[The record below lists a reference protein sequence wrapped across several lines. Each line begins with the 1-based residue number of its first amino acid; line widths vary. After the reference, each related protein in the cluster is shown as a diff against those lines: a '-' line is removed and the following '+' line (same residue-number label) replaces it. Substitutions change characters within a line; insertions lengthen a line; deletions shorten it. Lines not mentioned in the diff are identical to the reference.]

1 MRFSENLL
9 SEYSISGVSKRLFI
23 EIVFMKVK
31 SLSEVRYVSNCFYEG
46 EIVKRG

>member
-31 SLSEVRYVSNCFYEG
+31 SLSEVSYAKRLFSDNHVS
-46 EIVKRG
+46 I